1 MKHRSTAALS
11 VGLFLLVMGGTV
23 QSAQEKQTLEA
34 RVQQLEFQT
43 SADTATIQTLLGDVQ
58 TLQAKQAKVESYL
71 VAQAEE
77 AERMARVLDDAEA
90 KGYTQGINY
99 PAREALLAGWR
110 AQIATQRA
118 NVPGSEKK
126 PAAPTQGRRASR

>member
-1 MKHRSTAALS
+1 MKQSSTAALS

-23 QSAQEKQTLEA
+23 HSAQEKQTLEE

-43 SADTATIQTLLGDVQ
+43 SADAATIETLLLDVR
-58 TLQAKQAKVESYL
+58 TLQAQQAKVQSYL
-71 VAQAEE
+71 TAQAEE
-77 AERMARVLDDAEA
+77 AERMSKTLDIAEA
-90 KGYTQGINY
+90 EGFTKGINY

-118 NVPGSEKK
+118 NVPGTDKQPDA
-126 PAAPTQGRRASR
+126 PAQGRRAAR